1 MGNIR
6 RLKVDVIQEGHVP
19 WVDRRERYRKILVY
33 YYVYRCCSCF
43 CCVFCWWYNSG
54 IHKCDLDSYY
64 YSSSGKMKTMPE
76 IPLISS
82 SGLSYCV
89 AVVVCDYDDEC
100 NEHVFNYV
108 FIRPLF
114 FSLPLSVYIYI
125 VLSCVLQIQ
134 LHDKVWHKSIK
145 YEVLN
150 NCQSSRAFFKCSS
163 ILLSFCFL
171 DLFQS
176 NNTWT
181 HTQHVCVLI
190 INKYMDKEFSLV
202 KVERVLKGYFSF
214 KWF

>member
-1 MGNIR
+1 M
-6 RLKVDVIQEGHVP
+6 DVIQEGHVP

-64 YSSSGKMKTMPE
+64 YYSSSGKMKTMPE

-100 NEHVFNYV
+100 NEHVFYYV

-114 FSLPLSVYIYI
+114 LASLSLFILLSF
-125 VLSCVLQIQ
+125 VLCSSNSTSRQSLTQ
-134 LHDKVWHKSIK
+134 K

-150 NCQSSRAFFKCSS
+150 NLSKLACIFKMFF
-163 ILLSFCFL
+163 
-171 DLFQS
+171 
-176 NNTWT
+176 N
-181 HTQHVCVLI
+181 LI
-190 INKYMDKEFSLV
+190 I
-202 KVERVLKGYFSF
+202 VLLLGSVSIK
-214 KWF
+214 